1 MRVDMTPILSGKT
14 DRLSFSFDWNG
25 AAELFPD
32 TAFSGPVRVTGS
44 VVNRSGYML
53 LMLQAEAEYE
63 TRCARCLEKL
73 HRKITLDREKNAALK
88 NDIREDDDDTVPVA
102 DSAIELD
109 GPAGELLFLGLPTRD
124 LCREDCRGLCPK
136 CGKNLNEGDCGC
148 DRKEIDPRLAVLKK
162 FLDTDQ

>member
-53 LMLQAEAEYE
+53 LTLQAEAEYE

-73 HRKITLDREKNAALK
+73 HRKITLDLEKNAALK

-109 GPAGELLFLGLPTRD
+109 GACRGAVVPRASDKGSLQRGLPRTLSEMRQKPQRRRLRLRQKRD
-124 LCREDCRGLCPK
+124 RPP
-136 CGKNLNEGDCGC
+136 
-148 DRKEIDPRLAVLKK
+148 PRRPEKIP
-162 FLDTDQ
+162 

>member
-53 LMLQAEAEYE
+53 LTLQAEAEYE

-73 HRKITLDREKNAALK
+73 HRKITLDLEKNAALK

-109 GPAGELLFLGLPTRD
+109 KGSLQRGLPRTLSEMRQKPQRRRLRLRQKRD
-124 LCREDCRGLCPK
+124 RPP
-136 CGKNLNEGDCGC
+136 
-148 DRKEIDPRLAVLKK
+148 PRRPEKIP
-162 FLDTDQ
+162 